1 MVTAVIVAAG
11 KSERMGTGTDKAFLN
26 LGPKPVLAWSLLAFE
41 RCPDVD
47 QIVVVVRKDQI
58 VATKALTRMFG
69 ISKIRT
75 VVSGGTK
82 RQDSVMNGLKEVDS
96 DTRIVVIHDGAR
108 PCVKPETITETI
120 KLAKRAGAAVV
131 GCHIWDTVK
140 VVEKGTTVSR
150 TEDRSKLWGVQT
162 PQAFNASLIR
172 KAYAE
177 VAAKKLEVTDD
188 ASAVELLGEPVKI
201 YETNMPNLKITTV
214 EDLQM
219 AAAVV
224 LKS

>member
-1 MVTAVIVAAG
+1 MVTAIIVAAG
-11 KSERMGTGTDKAFLN
+11 KSERMGAGTDKAFLN

-41 RCPDVD
+41 RCTDVD

-58 VATKALTRMFG
+58 VATKALVRMFG
-69 ISKIRT
+69 ISKIRA
-75 VVSGGTK
+75 VVAGGVK

-108 PCVKPETITETI
+108 PCVKPETIAETVKI
-120 KLAKRAGAAVV
+120 AKRTGAAVV

-140 VVEKGTTVSR
+140 FVTV
-150 TEDRSKLWGVQT
+150 DRSKLWAVQT
-162 PQAFNASLIR
+162 PQAFSASLIR
-172 KAYAE
+172 RAYAE
-177 VAAKKLEVTDD
+177 VAKRKAEVTDD
-188 ASAVELLGEPVKI
+188 ASAVELIGEPVKI
-201 YETNMPNLKITTV
+201 FETNVPNLKITTV
-214 EDLQM
+214 EDLRI

>member
-1 MVTAVIVAAG
+1 MVTAIVVAAG

-41 RCPDVD
+41 RCTDVD

-58 VATKALTRMFG
+58 VATKALVRMFG

-75 VVSGGTK
+75 VVAGGQK

-108 PCVKPETITETI
+108 PCVKPETIAETV
-120 KLAKRAGAAVV
+120 KVAKRTGAAVI

-140 VVEKGTTVSR
+140 FVEKGTTVSR
-150 TEDRSKLWGVQT
+150 TEDRSKLWAVQT
-162 PQAFNASLIR
+162 PQAFSASVI
-172 KAYAE
+172 
-177 VAAKKLEVTDD
+177 
-188 ASAVELLGEPVKI
+188 EPVKI
-201 YETNMPNLKITTV
+201 VESNVPNLKITTV
-214 EDLQM
+214 EDLRV
-219 AAAVV
+219 AAGVV
-224 LKS
+224 LKG